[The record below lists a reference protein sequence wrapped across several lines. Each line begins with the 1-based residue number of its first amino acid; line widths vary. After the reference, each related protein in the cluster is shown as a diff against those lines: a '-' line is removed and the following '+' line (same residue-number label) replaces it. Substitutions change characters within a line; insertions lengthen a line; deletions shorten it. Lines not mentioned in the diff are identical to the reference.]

1 VASVRACDGERKRT
15 VRGPRVLVVG
25 YYPPPWGGE
34 SIHVKQL
41 TDLVRERGMD
51 VEVLNLNWRAS
62 PSREYR
68 TSAGRC
74 ALIGTLFTLPD
85 NSGILHLH
93 AVGHNWKS
101 WSVIV
106 ATALATR
113 LRGIAGALTVHSG
126 LFPGYVRRFGRT
138 RRWLARWVL
147 RSFARIICVNQEIRN
162 SVEQLGVGMSRPV
175 VISPFLGVGEAS
187 ELSTSDQRLVG
198 QFHPAIVAIG
208 GGDSDPELGLPT
220 VVHACKELLADMPG
234 LGVILLGGRVGPRME
249 PLIDTL
255 GLSQNAICL
264 GEVRH
269 ERCLSLIRAA
279 DVVVRSTF
287 VDGDSIAVR
296 EALAL
301 GVPVVASD
309 TGFRPEGVALFQ
321 KGNSAD
327 LHRQLKVTIGNPGRG
342 VTSEMHGG
350 EPSEAI
356 WRLYL
361 QLAASRSSSPT
372 SSPSY
377 PW

>member
-1 VASVRACDGERKRT
+1 M
-15 VRGPRVLVVG
+15 VG

-41 TDLVRERGMD
+41 TDFVRDRGMH
-51 VEVLNLNWRAS
+51 VEVLNLNWRAA
-62 PSREYR
+62 PAGEYR

-74 ALIGTLFTLPD
+74 ALIGTLFTLP
-85 NSGILHLH
+85 NTFAILHLH

-101 WSVIV
+101 WAVMV
-106 ATALATR
+106 AVALATR
-113 LRGIAGALTVHSG
+113 LRGITGALTVHSG
-126 LFPGYVRRFGRT
+126 LFPGYVGRFGCT

-147 RSFARIICVNQEIRN
+147 RSFARIICVNEEIRR
-162 SVEQLGVGMSRPV
+162 SVEQLGVGVSRQV

-187 ELSTSDQRLVG
+187 ELSASDERLAE
-198 QFHPAIVAIG
+198 QFHPVIVAIG

-220 VVHACKELLADMPG
+220 VVHACKDLLVDMPG
-234 LGVILLGGRVGPRME
+234 LGVILLGGRVGPTMG

-255 GLSQNAICL
+255 GLSQNAVCL

-287 VDGDSIAVR
+287 ADGDSIAVR

-309 TGFRPEGVALFQ
+309 TAFRPEGVALFQ

-327 LHRQLKVTIGNPGRG
+327 LHRQLKVTIGNPSRG
-342 VTSEMHGG
+342 VIPEMHGSQPA
-350 EPSEAI
+350 ETL

-361 QLAASRSSSPT
+361 QLAESRSAWPT
-372 SSPSY
+372 RSPSY
-377 PW
+377 PR